1 MAKPIPSLPAHCGS
15 WIAVSRA
22 NGAAVLETF
31 SAAIA
36 GKVNQSAYAL
46 FSAAA
51 WLGAVNVA
59 IRAGSDNPGLA
70 AIAELE
76 RAAR

>member
-1 MAKPIPSLPAHCGS
+1 MIPPLPPHCAS
-15 WIAVSRA
+15 WIAVNRA
-22 NGAAVLETF
+22 TGAPALETF

-51 WLGAVNVA
+51 WLGAFNAA
-59 IRAGSDNPGLA
+59 IRAGSSNPGLA
-70 AIAELE
+70 ALE
-76 RAAR
+76 SLESAAA